1 MTTKNTVALT
11 AVLTISGITTTQA
24 ENIETNDSVFDNV
37 TLKNVSIV
45 GTKVNKHNLTPSSV
59 SVMGSHQIQTNQ
71 IGNIE
76 DLSSQL
82 PNIFIPE
89 YGSRQTTPIIMRG
102 IYSKVKGT
110 AVGYYVDGMPHF
122 ELSAFNADM
131 LDVKAIEVFR
141 GPQGTLYGRN
151 TIGGVINVYNYT
163 PFDYQGT

>member
-1 MTTKNTVALT
+1 MTTQKTWALT
-11 AVLTISGITTTQA
+11 AFFAISGLTTTHA
-24 ENIETNDSVFDNV
+24 EDFEANDSVFDNV

-110 AVGYYVDGMPHF
+110 AVGYYVDGMP
-122 ELSAFNADM
+122 
-131 LDVKAIEVFR
+131 
-141 GPQGTLYGRN
+141 
-151 TIGGVINVYNYT
+151 
-163 PFDYQGT
+163 

>member
-1 MTTKNTVALT
+1 MIFHFSLFIFHFLFKTKVFMTTQKTWALT
-11 AVLTISGITTTQA
+11 AFFAISGLTTTHA
-24 ENIETNDSVFDNV
+24 EDFEANDSDFDNV

-59 SVMGSHQIQTNQ
+59 SVMGSHQIQANQ

-110 AVGYYVDGMPHF
+110 AYP
-122 ELSAFNADM
+122 LR
-131 LDVKAIEVFR
+131 LVFR
-141 GPQGTLYGRN
+141 SVTLSLCHFR
-151 TIGGVINVYNYT
+151 T
-163 PFDYQGT
+163 